1 MEDTTNVVM
10 DEEFGV
16 DLSDI
21 VDDDGSEGN
30 QTEET
35 DAFDDDEETE
45 PEAEP
50 TQDTAEE
57 PAAAAEEA
65 QEQPQTEPELYDLK
79 VNKEVQKVTMDQLKE
94 YAQQGLDY
102 GRIRQQRDNLQQS
115 LNEQNKWRTENES
128 TLTELA
134 AVAQAAGMDV
144 PGLLN
149 SLRVNML
156 VQQGMSRET
165 AQERIRAERA
175 ERQIAEN
182 QKQAN
187 QQKSEQEK
195 QEQMRQR
202 VARDMQEFQQMYPGV
217 DIRNVP
223 QEVITEAA
231 SGRNSLV
238 GAYALHQNKQLQSQI
253 KELNAKIAAQQQNN
267 NNRQRSLGS
276 VRSSG
281 VNSQK
286 DSFLEG
292 FND

>member
-16 DLSDI
+16 DLSDV
-21 VDDDGSEGN
+21 VDEDVSDGN

-35 DAFDDDEETE
+35 EASDNAEEEQPETE
-45 PEAEP
+45 PA
-50 TQDTAEE
+50 QDTAEE
-57 PAAAAEEA
+57 PAAAAEEQVQ
-65 QEQPQTEPELYDLK
+65 QEVPQDLYELK

-102 GRIRQQRDNLQQS
+102 GRIRQQRDNLQQN
-115 LNEQNKWRTENES
+115 LNEQNKWRTENEG

-156 VQQGMSRET
+156 VQQGMSREA

-175 ERQIAEN
+175 ERQVAEN
-182 QKQAN
+182 QKQASK
-187 QQKSEQEK
+187 QKSEQEK

-267 NNRQRSLGS
+267 NNRSKSMGS

-281 VNSQK
+281 VNSQM

>member
-16 DLSDI
+16 DLSDV
-21 VDDDGSEGN
+21 VDEDVSDGN

-35 DAFDDDEETE
+35 EASDNTEEEQPETE
-45 PEAEP
+45 PA
-50 TQDTAEE
+50 QDTAEE
-57 PAAAAEEA
+57 PAAAAEEQVQ
-65 QEQPQTEPELYDLK
+65 QEVPQDLYELK

-102 GRIRQQRDNLQQS
+102 GRIRQQRDNLQQN
-115 LNEQNKWRTENES
+115 LNEQNKWRTENEG

-156 VQQGMSRET
+156 VQQGMSREA

-175 ERQIAEN
+175 ERQVAEN

-187 QQKSEQEK
+187 KQKSEQEK

-231 SGRNSLV
+231 SGKNSLV

-267 NNRQRSLGS
+267 NNRSKSMGS

-281 VNSQK
+281 VNSQM

>member
-1 MEDTTNVVM
+1 MENTPNVVM

-21 VDDDGSEGN
+21 VDTDGTEDNQIDGTDGQEGAPAQEPETIDNNPDAAGTDGADGS
-30 QTEET
+30 Q
-35 DAFDDDEETE
+35 
-45 PEAEP
+45 
-50 TQDTAEE
+50 
-57 PAAAAEEA
+57 
-65 QEQPQTEPELYDLK
+65 QPQATPELYELK
-79 VNKEVQKVTMDQLKE
+79 VNKGIQKVTMDQMKE

-102 GRIRQQRDNLQQS
+102 GRVRQQRDTLQQN
-115 LNEQNKWRTENES
+115 LNEQMQWRSQNEN

-175 ERQIAEN
+175 ERQIEAN
-182 QKQAN
+182 RQQAM
-187 QQKSEQEK
+187 QQQNA
-195 QEQMRQR
+195 QTQQDQMRQR
-202 VARDMQEFQQMYPGV
+202 VARDMQEFQQMYPGI

-223 QEVITEAA
+223 QEVIAEAA

-238 GAYALHQNKQLQSQI
+238 GAYARYENQQLQKQI
-253 KELNAKIAAQQQNN
+253 KDLNAKLSVQEQNN
-267 NNRQRSLGS
+267 TNKQRSLGS
-276 VRSSG
+276 VKSSG
-281 VNSQK
+281 NNSVK
-286 DSFLEG
+286 DDFLDG

>member
-1 MEDTTNVVM
+1 MGENENLMM
-10 DEEFGV
+10 DEEFDV

-21 VDDDGSEGN
+21 FETDADEGN
-30 QTEET
+30 QTDVTEEQEVEQ
-35 DAFDDDEETE
+35 APETE
-45 PEAEP
+45 TIETAATTDGNQQAQAEP
-50 TQDTAEE
+50 EMYE
-57 PAAAAEEA
+57 
-65 QEQPQTEPELYDLK
+65 LK
-79 VNKEVQKVTMDQLKE
+79 VNKGIQKVTMDQMKE

-102 GRIRQQRDNLQQS
+102 GRVRQQRDTLQQN
-115 LNEQNKWRTENES
+115 LNEQMQWRSQNEN

-175 ERQIAEN
+175 ERQIEVN
-182 QKQAN
+182 RQQAM
-187 QQKSEQEK
+187 QQQTA
-195 QEQMRQR
+195 QTQQDQMRQR

-223 QEVITEAA
+223 QEVIAEAA

-238 GAYALHQNKQLQSQI
+238 GAYARYENQQLQKQI
-253 KELNAKIAAQQQNN
+253 KDLNAKLTVQEQNN
-267 NNRQRSLGS
+267 NNKQRSLGS
-276 VRSSG
+276 MKSSG
-281 VNSQK
+281 NNSVK
-286 DSFLEG
+286 DDFLDG

>member
-16 DLSDI
+16 DLSDV
-21 VDDDGSEGN
+21 VDEDVSDGN

-35 DAFDDDEETE
+35 EASDNAEEEQPETE
-45 PEAEP
+45 PA
-50 TQDTAEE
+50 QDTAEE
-57 PAAAAEEA
+57 PTAAAEEQVQ
-65 QEQPQTEPELYDLK
+65 QEVPQDLYELK

-102 GRIRQQRDNLQQS
+102 GRIRQQRDNLQQN
-115 LNEQNKWRTENES
+115 LNEQNKWRTENEG

-156 VQQGMSRET
+156 VQQGMSREA

-175 ERQIAEN
+175 ERQVAEN
-182 QKQAN
+182 QKQASK
-187 QQKSEQEK
+187 QKSEQEK

-267 NNRQRSLGS
+267 NNRSKSMGS

-281 VNSQK
+281 VNSQM